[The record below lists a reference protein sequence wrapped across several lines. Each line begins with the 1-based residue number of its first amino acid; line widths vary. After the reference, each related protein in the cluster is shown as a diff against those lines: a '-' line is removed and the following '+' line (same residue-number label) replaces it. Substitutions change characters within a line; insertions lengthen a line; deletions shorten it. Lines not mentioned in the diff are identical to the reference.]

1 MNTAVNAN
9 VVHESE
15 AQRQHARIRIPA
27 KLRLLN
33 GQPNAPLVQVEDLS
47 AGGLSFVAP
56 NNLRLA
62 TGSVI
67 KGRLQFLIDN
77 LGLAMDIEMQV
88 RSVDSSTG
96 RVGCQFQNLEQQDI
110 ATLRHLITSHLS
122 GDIVSM
128 GEVLATLQRDNFTK
142 ARKNK
147 GEGGGMSALARLRA
161 VTFSLGIFIVG
172 LAAFGFIF
180 KTVYGLYFVSH
191 ASAGLVT
198 LPSMD
203 VTMPRE
209 GTVQS
214 LAQVNGPIAKGAPLA
229 SFSTSMLEMLKGS
242 LNGDDLQ
249 PAKIE
254 ELYGKQMAGTLTSP
268 CDCVVAKQLVSDGQ
282 FASKGQVIFQLVPR
296 NTAANVEARFTY
308 RQFNDVKPGTHVNF
322 QVAGEDKVRT
332 GQIVS
337 STNLSDADL
346 STDIR
351 VQIKPDEVLDS
362 SLSGRPVEVTS
373 DRGPSMNWLIDK
385 AMAAGL

>member
-15 AQRQHARIRIPA
+15 AQRQHARVKIPA
-27 KLRLLN
+27 KLRLLEA
-33 GQPNAPLVQVEDLS
+33 PNAPLVQVEDLS

-56 NNLRLA
+56 AQQRPTA
-62 TGSVI
+62 GEVI

-77 LGLAMDIEMQV
+77 LGLAMDVEMQV
-88 RSVDSSTG
+88 RSIDPSTG
-96 RVGCQFQNLEQQDI
+96 RVGCQFQNLEAQDI

-142 ARKNK
+142 ARKVK
-147 GEGGGMSALARLRA
+147 GSGDGMTALGRLRA

-191 ASAGLVT
+191 SSAGLVT
-198 LPSMD
+198 LPAMD

-214 LAQVNGPIAKGAPLA
+214 LVAVNTPVAKGAPMA
-229 SFSTSMLEMLKGS
+229 SFNTSMLEMLKGS

-268 CDCVVAKQLVSDGQ
+268 CDCVIAKQLVSDGQ
-282 FASKGQVIFQLVPR
+282 FAAKGQVIFQLVPR

-308 RQFNDVKPGTHVNF
+308 RQFNDVKPGTRVNF
-322 QVAGEDKVRT
+322 QVAGEDNVRS
-332 GQIVS
+332 GKIVS
-337 STNLSDADL
+337 STNLSETDL
-346 STDIR
+346 ATDIR
-351 VQIKPDEVLDS
+351 VQIKPDEVLDT
-362 SLSGRPVEVTS
+362 SLAGRPVEVTS

>member
-15 AQRQHARIRIPA
+15 AQRQHARVKIPA
-27 KLRLLN
+27 KLRLLEA
-33 GQPNAPLVQVEDLS
+33 PNAPLVQVEDLS

-56 NNLRLA
+56 AQQRPA
-62 TGSVI
+62 AGEVI

-77 LGLAMDIEMQV
+77 LGLAMDVEMQV
-88 RSVDSSTG
+88 RSIDPSTG
-96 RVGCQFQNLEQQDI
+96 RVGCQFQNLEAQDI

-142 ARKNK
+142 ARKVK
-147 GEGGGMSALARLRA
+147 GSGDGMTALGRLRA

-191 ASAGLVT
+191 SSAGLVT
-198 LPSMD
+198 LPAMD

-214 LAQVNGPIAKGAPLA
+214 LVAVNTPVAKGAPMA
-229 SFSTSMLEMLKGS
+229 SFNTSMLEMLKGS

-268 CDCVVAKQLVSDGQ
+268 CDCVIAKQLVSDGQ
-282 FASKGQVIFQLVPR
+282 FAAKGQVIFQLVPR

-308 RQFNDVKPGTHVNF
+308 RQFNDVKPGTRVNF
-322 QVAGEDKVRT
+322 QVAGEDNVR
-332 GQIVS
+332 GGKIVS
-337 STNLSDADL
+337 SANLSETDL
-346 STDIR
+346 ATDIR
-351 VQIKPDEVLDS
+351 VQIKPDEVLDT
-362 SLSGRPVEVTS
+362 SLAGRPVEVTS